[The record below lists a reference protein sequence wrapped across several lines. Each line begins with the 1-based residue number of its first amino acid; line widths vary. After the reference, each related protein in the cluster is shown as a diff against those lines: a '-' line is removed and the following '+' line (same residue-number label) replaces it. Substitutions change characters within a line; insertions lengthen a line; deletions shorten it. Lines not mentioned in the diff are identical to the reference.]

1 MRSGRKLAQ
10 AALYS
15 LVAWTLDKVVWKMH
29 AVWMQSGV
37 LLATALPPF
46 PPLGAVV
53 VYLLC
58 SWLKVLCMA
67 TITAY

>member
-1 MRSGRKLAQ
+1 MRGGRKLAQ

-15 LVAWTLDKVVWKMH
+15 LVAWTLDKAVCKMH
-29 AVWMQSGV
+29 AAWTQSGV
-37 LLATALPPF
+37 LLATAPPPF

-58 SWLKVLCMA
+58 GGLKVLCKA
-67 TITAY
+67 TVTAY